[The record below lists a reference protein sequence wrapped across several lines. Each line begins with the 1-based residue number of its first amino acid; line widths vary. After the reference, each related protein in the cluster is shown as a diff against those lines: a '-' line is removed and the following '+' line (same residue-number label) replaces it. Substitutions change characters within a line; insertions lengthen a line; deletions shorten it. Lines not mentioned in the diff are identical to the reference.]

1 MAITLYE
8 LAGADPDL
16 RFSPYCWRTRWALA
30 HKDIPVNGIPWR
42 FTDKAALEF
51 SGQGKVP
58 VITDGAKTVSDSW
71 AIAEYLEDRYPDHPP
86 LFPNG
91 PAHARFINAWVDG
104 VVQPGIGRLIVSD
117 VYEVLAPQDQPYFR
131 ETREKFFG
139 KTLAE
144 VTAGREERVIEW
156 RRTLLPLRTI
166 LRSQPWIGGDSPDY
180 ADYILAGTLQWARCT
195 SRFELL
201 EPDDSAAEWFGRVL
215 DLYDGVGRR
224 ATTV

>member
-16 RFSPYCWRTRWALA
+16 RFSPYCWRIRWALA
-30 HKDIPVNGIPWR
+30 HKDIPVNGLPWR

-58 VITDGAKTVSDSW
+58 VIVDGAKTVNDSW
-71 AIAEYLEDRYPDHPP
+71 AIAEYLEERYADHPP

-91 PAHARFINAWVDG
+91 LAHARFINAWVDG
-104 VVQPGIGRLIVSD
+104 IARLILSD
-117 VYEVLAPQDQPYFR
+117 VYEILDPKDQPYFR

-139 KTLAE
+139 KPLAE
-144 VTAGREERVIEW
+144 VTAGRDERVIEW
-156 RRTLLPLRTI
+156 RRCLLPLRTI

-180 ADYILAGTLQWARCT
+180 ADYILAGSLQWARCT
-195 SRFELL
+195 SPFQLL
-201 EPDDSAAEWFGRVL
+201 EPDDTAAEWFGRVL

>member
-30 HKDIPVNGIPWR
+30 HKDIAVDGIPWR
-42 FTDKAALEF
+42 FTDKAVLEF

-58 VITDGAKTVSDSW
+58 VIVDGAKTVSDSW
-71 AIAEYLEDRYPDHPP
+71 AIAEYLEERYSDHPP

-117 VYEVLAPQDQPYFR
+117 VYEVLAPKDQPYFR

-139 KTLAE
+139 QTLAE

-156 RRTLLPLRTI
+156 RRCLLPLRTI
-166 LRSQPWIGGDSPDY
+166 LRSQSWIGGDSPDY

-201 EPDDSAAEWFGRVL
+201 EPNDTAAEWFGRVL
-215 DLYDGVGRR
+215 DLYDGLGRH
-224 ATTV
+224 ALTV